1 VILVTGATGL
11 VGGAV
16 VRHLAERGV
25 PVRALVRSQEKAA
38 ALAGLAVETVV
49 GDFGRPET
57 LGPALE
63 GVTRALLISHHD
75 PRQVELQRN
84 FVEAARRAGPVHV
97 VKLSGLGTAPES
109 PLRSGRW
116 HAETEA
122 GIRAAG
128 LPWTFLHPPYF
139 MQNLLRAAPAIASDG
154 VLTAAMRDGRIAMVD
169 ARDVAAVAVA
179 ALTTA
184 GHAGQTHVI
193 TGPEALSHA
202 EVAAI
207 LSAAVG
213 RRIVS
218 RDIPLDVLRGD
229 LLGAGVPP
237 WLVEVRME
245 FTAVLRDGFAA
256 TVTDTVARTTG
267 RPPRTFAAFAAEHAA
282 WFRTGTA
289 PARAGRHSE

>member
-1 VILVTGATGL
+1 MILVTGATGL

-16 VRHLAERGV
+16 VRQLVARGV
-25 PVRALVRSQEKAA
+25 PVRALVRSPEKAA
-38 ALAGLAVETVV
+38 ALAGPAVETVV
-49 GDFGRPET
+49 GDFERPET
-57 LGPALE
+57 LGPALR

-84 FVEAARRAGPVHV
+84 LVAAARQEGPVHV
-97 VKLSGLGTAPES
+97 VKLSGLGTGPGS
-109 PLRSGRW
+109 PLQSGRW
-116 HAETEA
+116 HAETESE
-122 GIRAAG
+122 IRAAG
-128 LPWTFLHPPYF
+128 LSWTFLHPPYF
-139 MQNLLRAAPAIASDG
+139 MQNLLRAAPAIAARS
-154 VLTAAMRDGRIAMVD
+154 VLTAAMGHGRIAMVD

-202 EVAAI
+202 AVAAI

-213 RRIVS
+213 RPIAY
-218 RDIPLDVLRGD
+218 RDIPLDALRTE

-237 WLVEVRME
+237 WLVDVRME
-245 FTAVLRDGFAA
+245 FTAALREDFAA

-267 RPPRTFAAFAAEHAA
+267 RAPRTFAAFAAEHAA
-282 WFRTGTA
+282 EFGAEPGSR
-289 PARAGRHSE
+289 